1 MWYDGLAH
9 VKTKPDP
16 SLQFSNE
23 VKNMRNLRIGVIG
36 IGRRAG
42 THLQAISAMKDMYNL
57 VAVCDK
63 VSERAEEAAEKFHA
77 NPYSDLEEMLKKE
90 NLDVADIVVPGGAH
104 HSVVVTVAEYGVNM
118 IVETPI
124 AVTLPL
130 ADLMINA
137 AKKAGVKLE
146 VAENVWRFPEERMK
160 AEIIKSGLIGD
171 VSRVYCVNTWSS
183 YHAMNSLRNYAGF
196 KEAKSV
202 IGFSKKFPAPPT
214 TGLGGQTETSERWI
228 TGIIE
233 FEDGILGIY
242 ENSSMLSL
250 YHNAGYRSTRYTE
263 VDGSSGCIVDND
275 VCIVE
280 GGKPVIYTMHEVTSK
295 INGVDVF
302 ERMELNTTPKI
313 VWENPYKKYKTGKG
327 LIAAIDEL
335 SSIGNAV
342 LNDTEPSYGALNGR
356 KDQEI
361 SIAIS
366 ESALKGNVPIKLPL
380 TNITS
385 YEENLHLEY
394 REKYGEDPL
403 QWGH

>member
-1 MWYDGLAH
+1 
-9 VKTKPDP
+9 
-16 SLQFSNE
+16 
-23 VKNMRNLRIGVIG
+23 MRKLRIGVIG
-36 IGRRAG
+36 VGRRAG
-42 THLQAISAMKDMYNL
+42 IHLQAISAMKDMYNL

-63 VSERAEEAAEKFHA
+63 VSERTEQAAERFHA
-77 NPYSDLEEMLKKE
+77 TPYSNLEEMLRTE

-104 HSVVVTVAEYGVNM
+104 HSVAVTVAENGVNM
-118 IVETPI
+118 MVETPI

-171 VSRVYCVNTWSS
+171 VSRVYCVNTWGS

-202 IGFSKKFPAPPT
+202 IGFSRDFPAPPT
-214 TGLGGQTETSERWI
+214 TGLGGQTEANERWI
-228 TGIIE
+228 KGIIE
-233 FEDGILGIY
+233 FEDGTLGIY

-250 YHNAGYRSTRYTE
+250 YHNPGYRKTRYTE
-263 VDGSSGCIVDND
+263 VDGSEGCIVDND

-280 GGKPVIYTMHEVTSK
+280 EGKPLIQKIHEVTAK

-302 ERMELNTTPKI
+302 ERMELDTTKKI
-313 VWENPYKKYKTGKG
+313 VWENPYKKYRTAKG
-327 LIAAIDEL
+327 FIAAIDEL

-342 LNDTEPSYGALNGR
+342 LNDTEPSYGATNAR
-356 KDQEI
+356 KDQELG
-361 SIAIS
+361 IAIS
-366 ESALKGNVPIKLPL
+366 ESALKGSVPVKLPL
-380 TNITS
+380 TKITS
-385 YEENLHLEY
+385 YEEKLHLEY

>member
-1 MWYDGLAH
+1 
-9 VKTKPDP
+9 
-16 SLQFSNE
+16 
-23 VKNMRNLRIGVIG
+23 MRKLRIGIIG

-42 THLQAISAMKDMYNL
+42 THLQAISVMKDMYHL

-63 VSERAEEAAEKFHA
+63 VPERAEEAAARFHA
-77 NPYSDLEEMLKKE
+77 TPYNDLEEMLQKE

-104 HSVVVTVAEYGVNM
+104 HSVAVTVAENGVNM

-160 AEIIKSGLIGD
+160 AEIIKSGLIGET
-171 VSRVYCVNTWSS
+171 SRVYCVNTWAS

-202 IGFSKKFPAPPT
+202 IGFSKNFPAPAT
-214 TGLGGQTETSERWI
+214 TGLGGQTEANERWI
-228 TGIIE
+228 KGIIE
-233 FEDGILGIY
+233 FEDGTLGIY

-250 YHNAGYRSTRYTE
+250 YHNPGYRKTRYTE
-263 VDGSSGCIVDND
+263 IDGSEGCIVNSD
-275 VCIVE
+275 VCIVDE
-280 GGKPVIYTMHEVTSK
+280 GKPLVQTINEVTAR
-295 INGVDVF
+295 IIGVDVF
-302 ERMELNTTPKI
+302 DRMELDTIKRI
-313 VWENPYKKYKTGKG
+313 VWENPYKKYHTGTG

-342 LNDTEPSYGALNGR
+342 LNDAEPAYGAENAR
-356 KDQEI
+356 KDQELG
-361 SIAIS
+361 IAIS

-380 TNITS
+380 TEITS
-385 YEENLHLEY
+385 YEENLHSEY